1 MKQRTEN
8 MGREILEEKKA
19 AVKPAENKMGTQ
31 PIGKLLITMSLPIM
45 AAMLVQALYNIVD
58 SIFVS
63 RINED
68 ALSAVSI
75 AFPIQNVIIAL
86 AIGFGT
92 GANALISRSLGEKDI
107 KTANR
112 VTQNAILLGG
122 VVYLILLLFSIFFAK
137 PFMSAMTGGSDNQI
151 YEYGVTYLDIIC
163 KFGFGATF
171 TLVFERL
178 LNATGKTH
186 LPPISQVTG
195 AIINIILD
203 PVLIFGL
210 GPFPELG
217 VAGAAIATVTA
228 QIIGAVISLTLNIT
242 KNKEISLSMKGFRPH
257 WKTIYDISRIGIP
270 SALIIMLNSLTVIFL
285 NKLLI
290 SYTETAVAVLGA
302 YFKLNTF
309 VFMPLFG
316 VNQALVPL
324 YAYNLGARKK
334 QRMVQSITSALKIGI
349 SLMIIGTVVFLIIP
363 GPLLSLFNASE
374 SMRAIGIPA
383 LRSIAPVFP
392 LAAVCIILG
401 SVMQASGYAMYS
413 TISAFCRQIIVL
425 LPAAYLLSWIGG
437 LNAIWWA
444 FFIAEIVSLIFIVIF
459 YRKVKKAVI
468 DPIED

>member
-1 MKQRTEN
+1 
-8 MGREILEEKKA
+8 
-19 AVKPAENKMGTQ
+19 
-31 PIGKLLITMSLPIM
+31 
-45 AAMLVQALYNIVD
+45 
-58 SIFVS
+58 
-63 RINED
+63 
-68 ALSAVSI
+68 
-75 AFPIQNVIIAL
+75 
-86 AIGFGT
+86 
-92 GANALISRSLGEKDI
+92 
-107 KTANR
+107 
-112 VTQNAILLGG
+112 
-122 VVYLILLLFSIFFAK
+122 
-137 PFMSAMTGGSDNQI
+137 
-151 YEYGVTYLDIIC
+151 
-163 KFGFGATF
+163 
-171 TLVFERL
+171 
-178 LNATGKTH
+178 
-186 LPPISQVTG
+186 
-195 AIINIILD
+195 
-203 PVLIFGL
+203 
-210 GPFPELG
+210 
-217 VAGAAIATVTA
+217 
-228 QIIGAVISLTLNIT
+228 
-242 KNKEISLSMKGFRPH
+242 
-257 WKTIYDISRIGIP
+257 
-270 SALIIMLNSLTVIFL
+270 MLNSLTVIFL

-334 QRMVQSITSALKIGI
+334 QRMIQSVTYALKIGV
-349 SLMIIGTVVFLIIP
+349 SLMIIGTVVFLAIP

-374 SMRAIGIPA
+374 YMLAIGIPA

-392 LAAVCIILG
+392 LAAVCIILS